1 MPVDDIASQIGC
13 LALSFELGGVAGALG
28 AHAFNGPALIFPP
41 LSGTLAWVMFALW
54 ALVHHAANMPPFAPP
69 G

>member
-1 MPVDDIASQIGC
+1 
-13 LALSFELGGVAGALG
+13 
-28 AHAFNGPALIFPP
+28 
-41 LSGTLAWVMFALW
+41 LAWVMFALW